1 MRQGRGFFHFFTWAS
16 VKSKLIISSSNF
28 SHHSRGFISCWFL
41 VFTFSVF
48 FVELASPFKAS
59 ISTNLH
65 ILDKN

>member
-1 MRQGRGFFHFFTWAS
+1 MRQERGFFHLFTRAS
-16 VKSKLIISSSNF
+16 IRSKLIIFLSNF
-28 SHHSRGFISCWFL
+28 SHYFRVFISCLFL
-41 VFTFSVF
+41 AFTFSVF

>member
-1 MRQGRGFFHFFTWAS
+1 MRQGRGFFHLFRLAS
-16 VKSKLIISSSNF
+16 VNSNPITSLSNF
-28 SHHSRGFISCWFL
+28 SHYSRVFISCWFL